1 MPQSWAKA
9 RETLKAVKTLAE
21 EIRRDGDP
29 VNLKEL
35 AVDGRDLMAAGMK
48 PGPALGKTL
57 NALMEQVLEQPE
69 CNTREYLLN
78 AAGLKCELP

>member
-1 MPQSWAKA
+1 M
-9 RETLKAVKTLAE
+9 
-21 EIRRDGDP
+21 
-29 VNLKEL
+29 
-35 AVDGRDLMAAGMK
+35 DGRDLMAAGMK